1 VQASSGVLL
10 NYEDKRAASFFLG
23 PRSRFRCA
31 IEVALLPVFLEHVP
45 IMAPALDL
53 STDYEAVGPGLI
65 GQCKTETSS
74 IYGAR
79 SPHQPPLLLMS
90 EAFRKFARYVS
101 EVVGSVGVFI
111 VAVTVVLA
119 WVVTGPIFGFSD
131 TWQLVINTAT
141 TVVTF
146 LMVFLIQ
153 NTQNR
158 DNLALQAKLDELIVA
173 TKGADNRLVL
183 AEELTDE
190 QFSLLKSHFEKVA
203 NNRRA
208 TRGAASGERRRI
220 NQTNRSR

>member
-1 VQASSGVLL
+1 
-10 NYEDKRAASFFLG
+10 
-23 PRSRFRCA
+23 
-31 IEVALLPVFLEHVP
+31 
-45 IMAPALDL
+45 
-53 STDYEAVGPGLI
+53 
-65 GQCKTETSS
+65 
-74 IYGAR
+74 
-79 SPHQPPLLLMS
+79 MS

-111 VAVTVVLA
+111 VALAVVLA

-141 TVVTF
+141 TIVTF

-173 TKGADNRLVL
+173 IKGADNKLVL

-190 QFSLLKSHFEKVA
+190 QFSRLKSHFQRVA

-208 TRGAASGERRRI
+208 TRDAASGERRRI